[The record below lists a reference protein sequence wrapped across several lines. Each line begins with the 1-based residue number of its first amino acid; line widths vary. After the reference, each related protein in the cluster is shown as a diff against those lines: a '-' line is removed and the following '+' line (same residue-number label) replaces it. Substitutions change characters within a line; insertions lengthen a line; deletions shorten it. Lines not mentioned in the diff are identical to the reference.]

1 MKYIANSIIQ
11 DKSKLP
17 YHKLINNCSK
27 KDDIISSI
35 PTIIV
40 GYKYAKENIENFN
53 ILKKWYP
60 EQNIFWTFG
69 KTERR
74 TEYNDD
80 IIYFYEFCI
89 NLIENNKIYKYFD
102 ILSENFNDIKKIIN
116 LIKESKSVTIY
127 NNRDKFLFIHVYN
140 SDVILGISLDLCEYA
155 GINKKKILF
164 KIKSMNNIKMV
175 NSILH
180 FDKYIKKEIYK
191 KEYLVPIFYEY
202 FNS

>member
-1 MKYIANSIIQ
+1 MRYIANSIIQ
-11 DKSKLP
+11 DRTKLP
-17 YHKLINNCSK
+17 YNKLINNCSTK
-27 KDDIISSI
+27 EDIISSI

-40 GYKYAKENIENFN
+40 GYKYAKENIENFS

-60 EQNIFWTFG
+60 EQNVFWTFG

-80 IIYFYEFCI
+80 IIYFYNFCI
-89 NLIENNKIYKYFD
+89 NLIKNNKKYKYFD
-102 ILSENFNDIKKIIN
+102 ILSEKFNSVKNLIN
-116 LIKESKSVTIY
+116 LIRESKSVTIY
-127 NNRDKFLFIHVYN
+127 NNGDKFLFIHAYN
-140 SDVILGISLDLCEYA
+140 SDVVIGISLDLCEYV
-155 GINKKKILF
+155 GINKEKVLV
-164 KIKSMNNIKMV
+164 KIKSMRNTKMI

-180 FDKYIKKEIYK
+180 FDKNIKKEIYK